1 MAEVAVRIVLNKL
14 ADVIV
19 NEAQFLGGVGKKV
32 ERVNRELNRIQ
43 CCLQDADSKR
53 KGDARVQ
60 NWLNELRDVA
70 YRIED
75 TTDTFFCKVGYTDAT
90 FSQKLKRLC
99 NKPWEVYFLH
109 KLGTELDDILNV
121 LNEISKS
128 KVTYGISDLKEKSE
142 GEVGVVMTNRRAT
155 YQEVDESEV
164 VGMQADKNNILKLLD
179 ADQISRRAVITI
191 VGPGGVGKTTL
202 AHMVYRSAKE
212 RFDYHV
218 MLSISR
224 QYILTDILRK
234 MIKEDKHSVPDNQ
247 IKDDLGDLIN
257 KVKEFLSNRRYL
269 IILDDVWNDDLWNQ
283 IKDALLDDKNSSR
296 VLMTSRN
303 IEVARSSDPQMA
315 PHELHILDDGES
327 LDLFL
332 KKAFPY
338 QEPGTKCPTDLL
350 KPAAKLVN
358 KCKGLPLA
366 LVVLGGILSTKEP
379 STVAWERVLQTM
391 NWHTDGKDCML
402 ILAMSYED
410 MPYYLKACFKYVAFF
425 PEDHVISAKCLIRIW
440 AAEGFI
446 PLEGR
451 PTIEIMAED
460 CLEELSKRSMIQVS
474 SRSMNGMIKYFQ
486 VHDLLRD
493 LAIHEAEQENFGT
506 IFSQASASEVKM
518 PNRRIRRASIQNQQ
532 INTQFMKYFGASIRS
547 LFVFN
552 KGRVSLQCSKFRLLK
567 VLECVG
573 VDRFLNILLKS
584 SHELIHLKYLGIR
597 EGRIDV
603 SSLSFHHMKNLET
616 LNVQGDFSKECN
628 VDALWRISTLRHVRC
643 DDPIMG
649 PISTSTVSNL
659 KTMQWVKPRK
669 SWARKLPLLNN
680 LRKLG
685 VRHVEDWVTMTNLL
699 KTLHSLVS
707 LKINSYNIP
716 VEIAYPKALPNYESL
731 QSLYLRGHWSSNVTL
746 QASLF
751 PPQLIKLTL
760 RNSKFEQNPMSELG
774 KLKSLKKLVIR
785 YVFSDSYSGPTI
797 ICSEGFPVLQYLEL
811 TCGSKVKKLT
821 VAQGVMPKL
830 TYLKVPKYTELHLP
844 PELQHVTVDFNYS

>member
-1 MAEVAVRIVLNKL
+1 MAEVAVSIVLNKL
-14 ADVIV
+14 ADVIL
-19 NEAQFLGGVGKKV
+19 NEAQFLGEVGKKV
-32 ERVNRELNRIQ
+32 ERVNRELTRIQ

-75 TTDTFFCKVGYTDAT
+75 TTDTFLKVGYTDAT
-90 FSQKLKRLC
+90 FSQKLRRLY
-99 NKPWEVYFLH
+99 NKPREVYFLH

-121 LNEISKS
+121 LEEISKS
-128 KVTYGISDLKEKSE
+128 KVTFGINDLKDKSD
-142 GEVGVVMTNRRAT
+142 GEVGVVMPHRRAT
-155 YQEVDESEV
+155 YQEVNETEV
-164 VGMQADKNNILKLLD
+164 VGMQADKNNILKLL
-179 ADQISRRAVITI
+179 APDQTPRRAVITI

-218 MLSISR
+218 MLSISQ

-234 MIKEDKHSVPDNQ
+234 MIKEDKKEDKHSEQ
-247 IKDDLGDLIN
+247 EKKIKDDLGDLIN

-283 IKDALLDDKNSSR
+283 IKDALPDDKNSSR

-338 QEPGTKCPTDLL
+338 QEPDRKCPTNLL
-350 KPAAKLVN
+350 EPAAKLVN

-379 STVAWERVLQTM
+379 SPVAWERVLQTM
-391 NWHTDGKDCML
+391 NWHSDGKDCMP

-425 PEDHVISAKCLIRIW
+425 PEDYAILVKRLIRMW
-440 AAEGFI
+440 VAEGFI

-493 LAIHEAEQENFGT
+493 LAIHEAEQENFVT
-506 IFSQASASEVKM
+506 IFSQESTSEVKM
-518 PNRRIRRASIQNQQ
+518 PKGKIRRASIQDRETNMR
-532 INTQFMKYFGASIRS
+532 FMKHLGANTRS
-547 LFVFN
+547 LQLFMFP
-552 KGRVSLQCSKFRLLK
+552 GYEVSLQCSNFRLLK
-567 VLECVG
+567 VLELVSVG
-573 VDRFLNILLKS
+573 AYNSHEYIFKS
-584 SHELIHLKYLGIR
+584 SHELIHLKYLGIQNS
-597 EGRIDV
+597 GIKV
-603 SSLSFHHMKNLET
+603 SSLSFHRMKNLET
-616 LNVQGDFSKECN
+616 LNVDTNESSDCN
-628 VDALWRISTLRHVRC
+628 VDALWRNDILRHVRC
-643 DDPIMG
+643 RQGYFIG
-649 PISTSTVSNL
+649 PISISTVSNL
-659 KTMQWVKPRK
+659 QTLKWVKPRK
-669 SWARKLPLLNN
+669 SWARN
-680 LRKLG
+680 
-685 VRHVEDWVTMTNLL
+685 
-699 KTLHSLVS
+699 
-707 LKINSYNIP
+707 
-716 VEIAYPKALPNYESL
+716 
-731 QSLYLRGHWSSNVTL
+731 
-746 QASLF
+746 
-751 PPQLIKLTL
+751 
-760 RNSKFEQNPMSELG
+760 
-774 KLKSLKKLVIR
+774 
-785 YVFSDSYSGPTI
+785 
-797 ICSEGFPVLQYLEL
+797 
-811 TCGSKVKKLT
+811 
-821 VAQGVMPKL
+821 
-830 TYLKVPKYTELHLP
+830 
-844 PELQHVTVDFNYS
+844 

>member
-1 MAEVAVRIVLNKL
+1 MAEVAVSIVLNKL
-14 ADVIV
+14 ADVIL

-32 ERVNRELNRIQ
+32 EQVNRELTRIQ

-75 TTDTFFCKVGYTDAT
+75 TTDTFFLKVGYTDAT
-90 FSQKLKRLC
+90 FSQKLRRLC
-99 NKPWEVYFLH
+99 NKPREVYFLH

-121 LNEISKS
+121 LEDISKS
-128 KVTYGISDLKEKSE
+128 RVTYGISDLKDKSE
-142 GEVGVVMTNRRAT
+142 GEVAVVMPHRRAT
-155 YQEVDESEV
+155 YQDVNETEV
-164 VGMQADKNNILKLLD
+164 VGMQADKNNILKLL
-179 ADQISRRAVITI
+179 APDQTPRRAVITI
-191 VGPGGVGKTTL
+191 VGPGGLGKTTL

-218 MLSISR
+218 MLSVSQ

-283 IKDALLDDKNSSR
+283 IKDALPDDKNSSR

-338 QEPGTKCPTDLL
+338 QEPDRKCRTDLL

-379 STVAWERVLQTM
+379 SPVAWERVFQTI
-391 NWHTDGKDCML
+391 NWHSDGKDCMP

-425 PEDHVISAKCLIRIW
+425 PEDHVIPAKRLIKMW

-506 IFSQASASEVKM
+506 IFSQASASEVRM

-552 KGRVSLQCSKFRLLK
+552 KDRVRLQCSKFRLLK
-567 VLECVG
+567 VLELVG
-573 VDRFLNILLKS
+573 VDRVPYIILKS
-584 SHELIHLKYLGIR
+584 SHELIHLKYLGIQ
-597 EGRIDV
+597 ECIIQI
-603 SSLSFHHMKNLET
+603 SSLSLHRMKNLET
-616 LNVQGDFSKECN
+616 LNVSLNSNSHCN
-628 VDALWRISTLRHVRC
+628 VDALWRISTLRHVQC
-643 DDPIMG
+643 FYPIMG
-649 PISTSTVSNL
+649 PTSTSTVSNL
-659 KTMQWVKPRK
+659 ETMQWVKPRK

-685 VRHVEDWVTMTNLL
+685 VCKVVNWVTMTNLL

-707 LKINSYNIP
+707 LKIRFVNLP
-716 VEIAYPKALPNYESL
+716 MEIVYPKALPNYEGL
-731 QSLYLRGHWSSNVTL
+731 QSLYLMGNWSSNVTL

-760 RNSKFEQNPMSELG
+760 EDSKFGQDPMSELG
-774 KLKSLKKLVIR
+774 KLKSLKKLVLR
-785 YVFSDSYSGPTI
+785 KVFSDSYSGPTI

-811 TCGSKVKKLT
+811 NCGGKVKELT

-830 TYLKVPKYTELHLP
+830 TYLKVPKNTELHLP
-844 PELQHVTVDFNYS
+844 PELQHVTVD

>member
-573 VDRFLNILLKS
+573 VDSWLGTEYILKS

-597 EGRIDV
+597 NSGIQV
-603 SSLSFHHMKNLET
+603 SSLPFHCMKHLET
-616 LNVQGDFSKECN
+616 LNIAYINDGDAN
-628 VDALWRISTLRHVRC
+628 VDALWRIATLRHVRC
-643 DDPIMG
+643 RQGYFIG
-649 PISTSTVSNL
+649 PISTHAVSNL
-659 KTMQWVKPRK
+659 QTLQWVKPHRA
-669 SWARKLPLLNN
+669 WARKLPLLNN

-685 VRHVEDWVTMTNLL
+685 VYEVEDWVLMNNLL
-699 KTLHSLVS
+699 ETLHSLVS
-707 LKINSYNIP
+707 LKINSGNLP
-716 VEIAYPKALPNYESL
+716 MEIVYPKALPNYENLRSL
-731 QSLYLRGHWSSNVTL
+731 HLGGKWSYNVTL
-746 QASLF
+746 QANLF
-751 PPQLIKLTL
+751 PPHLIKLSL
-760 RNSKFEQNPMSELG
+760 VYSELG
-774 KLKSLKKLVIR
+774 QDPMPELGMLKSLKKLCLSD
-785 YVFSDSYSGPTI
+785 VFSDVYSGPI
-797 ICSEGFPVLQYLEL
+797 ICSEGFPVLQHLEL
-811 TCGSKVKKLT
+811 FCPQVKELT

-830 TYLKVPKYTELHLP
+830 AYIEVSKHIEIHLP
-844 PELQHVTVDFNYS
+844 PDCCTGR